1 MFSSFTNA
9 TTTGCGGVYP
19 QHIEYCSRGEGIY
32 YDLNML
38 QESLDVVGDMGPAF
52 ILSHAMGGHVSW
64 LLDWST
70 WLTPKSLRLLA
81 DCWAGAWT
89 GDASARGF
97 LEVSD
102 PEAAVGQVVRLYE
115 APGTWFDA
123 ERYGSPERRTAAF
136 RIGLENGPPGCAS
149 EEFFD
154 V

>member
-1 MFSSFTNA
+1 M
-9 TTTGCGGVYP
+9 
-19 QHIEYCSRGEGIY
+19 
-32 YDLNML
+32 
-38 QESLDVVGDMGPAF
+38 
-52 ILSHAMGGHVSW
+52 
-64 LLDWST
+64 
-70 WLTPKSLRLLA
+70 TPKSLRLQA

-102 PEAAVGQVVRLYE
+102 PEAAVRQVVRLYE